1 MNSESGQSY
10 MDKLKAK
17 NIPST
22 LRSEEPAEAIP
33 TVHIPAGEWYE
44 LIEMIHYMEA
54 LSADLRGQGAD
65 LKQDADEYT
74 KAMMQAAQEQT
85 RAAET
90 AIKEISTEAMQQVG
104 RASEKASEV
113 IDRRII
119 RDEAIWWLR
128 LALTALPTILVLLLW
143 ACVGFTTLGT

>member
-17 NIPST
+17 NIPPT
-22 LRSEEPAEAIP
+22 LRTEEMAEEVP
-33 TVHIPAGEWYE
+33 TVQISQKEWVR
-44 LIEMIHYMEA
+44 LMEA
-54 LSADLRGQGAD
+54 MQRLTMLSSD
-65 LKQDADEYT
+65 LKEQRASLKQEADEYT
-74 KAMMQAAQEQT
+74 KEMMKAAQEQT
-85 RAAET
+85 KAAEA
-90 AIKEISTEAMQQVG
+90 AIKEISTEAMKQVG

-128 LALTALPTILVLLLW
+128 LILTALPTILVLLLW
-143 ACVGFTTLGT
+143 VRVGLGI

>member
-1 MNSESGQSY
+1 

-17 NIPST
+17 NIPPK
-22 LRSEEPAEAIP
+22 LQSEEPAEAIP
-33 TVHIPAGEWYE
+33 TVQISRQEWIR
-44 LIEMIHYMEA
+44 LMEA
-54 LSADLRGQGAD
+54 MQRLIVLSADLKEQRASLNQE
-65 LKQDADEYT
+65 ADEYA
-74 KAMMQAAQEQT
+74 KEMIKAAQEQT

-90 AIKEISTEAMQQVG
+90 VIKEISTEAMKQVG

-128 LALTALPTILVLLLW
+128 LILTALPTILVLLLW

>member
-17 NIPST
+17 NIPPK
-22 LRSEEPAEAIP
+22 LQSEEPAETIP
-33 TVHIPAGEWYE
+33 MVQISQKEWVR
-44 LIEMIHYMEA
+44 LMEA
-54 LSADLRGQGAD
+54 MQRLIVLTAD
-65 LKQDADEYT
+65 LKEQRSSLQQEADEYT
-74 KAMMQAAQEQT
+74 QEMMKAAQEQT
-85 RAAET
+85 RAAEA
-90 AIKEISTEAMQQVG
+90 AIKEISTEAMKQVG

-128 LALTALPTILVLLLW
+128 LILTALPTILVLLLW
-143 ACVGFTTLGT
+143 ARVGFTTLGT

>member
-17 NIPST
+17 NIPPK
-22 LRSEEPAEAIP
+22 LQSEEPAETIP
-33 TVHIPAGEWYE
+33 MVQISQKEWMR
-44 LIEMIHYMEA
+44 LMEA
-54 LSADLRGQGAD
+54 MQRLIVLSADLKEQRAS
-65 LKQDADEYT
+65 LKQEADEYT

-90 AIKEISTEAMQQVG
+90 VIKEISTEAMKQVG
-104 RASEKASEV
+104 RTSEKASEV
-113 IDRRII
+113 INRRII

-128 LALTALPTILVLLLW
+128 LILTALPTILVLLLW

>member
-17 NIPST
+17 NIPPT
-22 LRSEEPAEAIP
+22 LRTEEMAEEVP
-33 TVHIPAGEWYE
+33 TVQISQKEWVR
-44 LIEMIHYMEA
+44 LMEA
-54 LSADLRGQGAD
+54 MQRLTMLSSD
-65 LKQDADEYT
+65 LKEQRASLKQEADEYT
-74 KAMMQAAQEQT
+74 KEMMKAAQEQT
-85 RAAET
+85 KAAEA
-90 AIKEISTEAMQQVG
+90 AIKEISTEAMKQVG

-119 RDEAIWWLR
+119 RDEALWWLR
-128 LALTALPTILVLLLW
+128 LILTALPTILVLLLW